1 MQIGGVNTRKSG
13 GRGKTAARRP
23 VRQKKSDRMIQGIHE
38 KEAIMCDLA
47 LAPLDRLGEEMN
59 WKWGIDVLPELVTP
73 EMAAKYGSAVAKLH
87 EAMDEGKPDVVA
99 ARAGICMR
107 GLQAMDAQATEA
119 GAERASMDV
128 WQVELNGQTIGI
140 MKEGRSWQALQK
152 EMPDL
157 KLWTLREVAVA
168 IQFYAK
174 HGVGK
179 MTEEVKEH
187 FPEAEVVG
195 MKAKGSLDEEIP
207 F

>member
-1 MQIGGVNTRKSG
+1 
-13 GRGKTAARRP
+13 
-23 VRQKKSDRMIQGIHE
+23 
-38 KEAIMCDLA
+38 
-47 LAPLDRLGEEMN
+47 
-59 WKWGIDVLPELVTP
+59 
-73 EMAAKYGSAVAKLH
+73 
-87 EAMDEGKPDVVA
+87 
-99 ARAGICMR
+99 
-107 GLQAMDAQATEA
+107 
-119 GAERASMDV
+119 
-128 WQVELNGQTIGI
+128 

-187 FPEAEVVG
+187 FPGAEVIG

>member
-1 MQIGGVNTRKSG
+1 
-13 GRGKTAARRP
+13 
-23 VRQKKSDRMIQGIHE
+23 
-38 KEAIMCDLA
+38 
-47 LAPLDRLGEEMN
+47 
-59 WKWGIDVLPELVTP
+59 
-73 EMAAKYGSAVAKLH
+73 
-87 EAMDEGKPDVVA
+87 
-99 ARAGICMR
+99 
-107 GLQAMDAQATEA
+107 
-119 GAERASMDV
+119 MDV

-179 MTEEVKEH
+179 MTEEVKEN
-187 FPEAEVVG
+187 FPGAEVIG